1 MRDLSGVLSSPLWN
15 AAAGSSQ
22 LNGRSVPPAG
32 DVESGLRSMIP
43 IGTLTP
49 MPMPNS
55 FATALRRFSLLLGLV
70 SIVLAAP
77 TSAAAEKPRGKKPVA
92 TARNTRQKPGASGR
106 TRSSAANRSLASR
119 KGRSVRRVRGRRA
132 HHVATGPLY
141 PDVAQASFV
150 SDSADLL
157 RDSIVSVARQQ
168 IGTPYVWGAETPGR
182 AFDCSGLVKYVMSWL
197 HVDLPRT
204 ANEQAYTGIRIG
216 RDLDRMKPGDLLTF
230 GTGRRITH
238 IAIYS
243 GNGKYVHASRPGV
256 GVVESLLNTRAARF
270 KGAIRLVA
278 DADTTTTKS
287 EPIP

>member
-1 MRDLSGVLSSPLWN
+1 
-15 AAAGSSQ
+15 
-22 LNGRSVPPAG
+22 
-32 DVESGLRSMIP
+32 
-43 IGTLTP
+43 

-55 FATALRRFSLLLGLV
+55 FATVLRRTLMLLGLV
-70 SIVLAAP
+70 ALVVAAP
-77 TSAAAEKPRGKKPVA
+77 QKAAAEKPRGKKPVA
-92 TARNTRQKPGASGR
+92 TAHRSKQKPVAHSA
-106 TRSSAANRSLASR
+106 RSSRSKKHTASR
-119 KGRSVRRVRGRRA
+119 RARR
-132 HHVATGPLY
+132 HHSQHTYSGPIV

-197 HVDLPRT
+197 HVELPRT
-204 ANEQAYTGIRIG
+204 ANEQAYSGIRIG
-216 RDLDRMKPGDLLTF
+216 RELDRMKPGDLLTF

-278 DADTTTTKS
+278 DADTTTAKS
-287 EPIP
+287 APVP

>member
-1 MRDLSGVLSSPLWN
+1 
-15 AAAGSSQ
+15 
-22 LNGRSVPPAG
+22 
-32 DVESGLRSMIP
+32 
-43 IGTLTP
+43 
-49 MPMPNS
+49 MPMPT
-55 FATALRRFSLLLGLV
+55 FLATALRRV
-70 SIVLAAP
+70 VLALAAVAIVAVTP
-77 TSAAAEKPRGKKPVA
+77 ETASATKPRGKKPAA
-92 TARNTRQKPGASGR
+92 TASR
-106 TRSSAANRSLASR
+106 TKHKSAASSHSKARGAKASHASR
-119 KGRSVRRVRGRRA
+119 RSKSSHRTKGRRS
-132 HHVATGPLY
+132 HHVYTGPIV
-141 PDVAQASFV
+141 PDVEQIAFV
-150 SDSADLL
+150 SDSADRL

-204 ANEQAYTGIRIG
+204 ANEQAYSGIKVG

-238 IAIYS
+238 IAIYA

-256 GVVESLLNTRAARF
+256 GVVESPLDTRAARF

-287 EPIP
+287 APTP

>member
-1 MRDLSGVLSSPLWN
+1 
-15 AAAGSSQ
+15 
-22 LNGRSVPPAG
+22 
-32 DVESGLRSMIP
+32 
-43 IGTLTP
+43 
-49 MPMPNS
+49 MPNS
-55 FATALRRFSLLLGLV
+55 FVTVLRRVALLVGLV
-70 SIVLAAP
+70 AIVVAAP
-77 TSAAAEKPRGKKPVA
+77 STAAAEKPRGKKPVA
-92 TARNTRQKPGASGR
+92 SAHHRSVQRPVVSRR
-106 TRSSAANRSLASR
+106 TRAAAAPSRSARSRRSGKARRSR
-119 KGRSVRRVRGRRA
+119 SHRS

-141 PDVAQASFV
+141 PVVAQASFV

-197 HVDLPRT
+197 HVELPRT
-204 ANEQAYTGIRIG
+204 ANEQAYTGIQIG

-243 GNGKYVHASRPGV
+243 GNGRYVHASRPGV

-278 DADTTTTKS
+278 DADTVTTKS

>member
-1 MRDLSGVLSSPLWN
+1 MSS
-15 AAAGSSQ
+15 
-22 LNGRSVPPAG
+22 
-32 DVESGLRSMIP
+32 
-43 IGTLTP
+43 GTLTS
-49 MPMPNS
+49 MPMS
-55 FATALRRFSLLLGLV
+55 IRFATALRRLVMLLGLV
-70 SIVLAAP
+70 AIVVATP
-77 TSAAAEKPRGKKPVA
+77 SGAAAEKPRGKRPVAAARRTSKQKPVA
-92 TARNTRQKPGASGR
+92 RSRARTTSM
-106 TRSSAANRSLASR
+106 RSSARSKKVTASR
-119 KGRSVRRVRGRRA
+119 RTRHRRA
-132 HHVATGPLY
+132 RHVATGPLF

-150 SDSADLL
+150 SDSADAL

-168 IGTPYVWGAETPGR
+168 IGLPYVWGAEAPGR

-278 DADTTTTKS
+278 DADTITTKS

>member
-1 MRDLSGVLSSPLWN
+1 MRS
-15 AAAGSSQ
+15 
-22 LNGRSVPPAG
+22 
-32 DVESGLRSMIP
+32 
-43 IGTLTP
+43 GTLTS

-55 FATALRRFSLLLGLV
+55 FATVLRRVALLVGLV
-70 SIVLAAP
+70 AIVVAAP
-77 TSAAAEKPRGKKPVA
+77 ISAAAEKPRGKKPVA
-92 TARNTRQKPGASGR
+92 TARSTRQKPVVSSR
-106 TRSSAANRSLASR
+106 TRSAATSARSTRLKRAAAT
-119 KGRSVRRVRGRRA
+119 RRA
-132 HHVATGPLY
+132 RSRRNRHIATGPLY
-141 PDVAQASFV
+141 PDVAQASFM

-204 ANEQAYTGIRIG
+204 ANEQAYSGIRIG

-256 GVVESLLNTRAARF
+256 GVVESLLNTRAPRF

-278 DADTTTTKS
+278 DADTVTTKS